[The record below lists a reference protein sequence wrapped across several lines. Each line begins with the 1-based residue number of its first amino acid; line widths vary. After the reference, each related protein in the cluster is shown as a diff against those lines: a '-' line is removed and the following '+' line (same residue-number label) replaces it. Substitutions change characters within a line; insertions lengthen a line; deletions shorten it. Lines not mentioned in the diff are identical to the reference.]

1 MATIIK
7 RLLSES
13 QYGKNIL
20 VTGTAPEGLTTLH
33 NSVAGTTNL
42 DEIYLYAYNS
52 MPDDVEL
59 TTYWGVTGVSEE
71 MKVTIPYQAGR
82 YMIVDGK
89 LLQNGLSV
97 TAFCSSGSGINVDGY
112 VNRFVY

>member
-7 RLLSES
+7 KLLSES
-13 QYGKNIL
+13 SFGKNIL
-20 VTGTAPEGLTTLH
+20 ISGTGIYERTTIH
-33 NSVAGTTNL
+33 QAVAGATNL

-52 MPDDVEL
+52 KEDDVEL
-59 TTYWGVTGVSEE
+59 TTYWGETGVSGE
-71 MKVTIPYQAGR
+71 MRVTIPYQAGR

-89 LLQNGLSV
+89 VLQNGLSV
-97 TAFCSSGSGINVDGY
+97 TAFCSSGNGINVDGY